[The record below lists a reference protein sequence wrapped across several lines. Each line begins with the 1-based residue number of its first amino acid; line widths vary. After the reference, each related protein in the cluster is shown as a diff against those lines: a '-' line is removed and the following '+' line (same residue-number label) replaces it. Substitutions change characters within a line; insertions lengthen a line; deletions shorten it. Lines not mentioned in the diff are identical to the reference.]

1 MTESAENQVDVEV
14 EVDESKVWK
23 VLSNTHFNVDDVS
36 NLDNSVD
43 KVNTDIQQTESFDGS
58 EPPVVPLLTGNK

>member
-58 EPPVVPLLTGNK
+58 EPPVVPPLTGNR